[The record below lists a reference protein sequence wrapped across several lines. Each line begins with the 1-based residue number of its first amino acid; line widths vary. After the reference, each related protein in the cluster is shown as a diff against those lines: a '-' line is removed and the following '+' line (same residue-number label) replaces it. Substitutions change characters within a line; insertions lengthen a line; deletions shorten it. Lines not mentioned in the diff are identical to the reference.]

1 VPQVATRPDRRDRLG
16 AFLTRLGPIRNRY
29 TVVPGLY
36 AVGTPT
42 AEAPVLV
49 TGNYKLSFDA
59 LRFSLAGIDAWLL
72 VADTRGVNVW
82 CAAGKGTF
90 STEEIVHRVRHTRLA
105 DVIGH
110 RRLIVPQLG
119 ATGVSAFGVK
129 KGCGFSVVYGPVRAD
144 DLPAFLKQGDTAGER
159 MRTVT
164 FPLKERLVLIPVELY
179 LLLKPLALITLG
191 GFVIS
196 GVAPE
201 IFSFSAAWRRGLLLL
216 AATVT
221 GMICGSAIVPALLPW
236 LPGRQFWVKGLWP
249 GLLAGAALLLSATA
263 PPTPL
268 DQIAL
273 LFWIV
278 AVSSFQA
285 MNFTGCT
292 PYTSPSGVEYE
303 MRRGVPLQI
312 LFVAAGT
319 LLWVAS
325 PFFSA

>member
-1 VPQVATRPDRRDRLG
+1 VPQVATRPDRHDRLG

-49 TGNYKLSFDA
+49 TANYKLSFDA
-59 LRFSLAGIDAWLL
+59 LRFALTGLDAWLL
-72 VADTRGVNVW
+72 VVDTRGVNVW

-90 STEEIVHRVRHTRLA
+90 STEEIIHSARQARLA
-105 DVIGH
+105 DITSH
-110 RRLIVPQLG
+110 RRLILPQLG
-119 ATGVSAFGVK
+119 ATGVSAAGVR
-129 KGCGFSVVYGPVRAD
+129 KGCGFSVVYGPIRTD
-144 DLPAFLKQGDTAGER
+144 DLPVFLKEGNTAGET
-159 MRTVT
+159 MRTAT

-179 LLLKPLALITLG
+179 LLLKPLALIMIA

-196 GVAPE
+196 GVSPE
-201 IFSFSAAWRRGLLLL
+201 VFSLSAAWQRGLLLL
-216 AATVT
+216 VATVI
-221 GMICGSAIVPALLPW
+221 GMVCGSVLVPALLPW

-249 GLLAGAALLLSATA
+249 GLLAGTALFLSTAAPPAFLDQSALLL
-263 PPTPL
+263 
-268 DQIAL
+268 
-273 LFWIV
+273 WIV

-292 PYTSPSGVEYE
+292 PYTSPSGVEFE
-303 MRRGVPLQI
+303 MRRGVPLQ
-312 LFVAAGT
+312 
-319 LLWVAS
+319 LLLVVTAMALWLAS

>member
-1 VPQVATRPDRRDRLG
+1 
-16 AFLTRLGPIRNRY
+16 
-29 TVVPGLY
+29 VVPGLY
-36 AVGTPT
+36 AAGTPT

-49 TGNYKLSFDA
+49 TANYKLSFDA
-59 LRFSLAGIDAWLL
+59 LRFSLGGVDAWIL

-90 STEEIVHRVRHTRLA
+90 STEEIVHSVKHTRLA
-105 DVIGH
+105 DIISH

-119 ATGVSAFGVK
+119 ATGVSAFEVK
-129 KGCGFSVVYGPVRAD
+129 KGCGFSVVYGPIRAD
-144 DLPAFLKQGDTAGER
+144 DLPAFLNQGATAGEA

-179 LLLKPLALITLG
+179 LQLKQLALIMVV

-196 GVAPE
+196 GLSPE
-201 IFSFSAAWRRGLLLL
+201 IFSLSAAWRRGLLLL
-216 AATVT
+216 AATVI
-221 GMICGSAIVPALLPW
+221 GMVCGSALVPALLPW

-249 GLLAGAALLLSATA
+249 GLLAGTALLLSTAA
-263 PPTPL
+263 PPAAL
-268 DQIAL
+268 EQIAL
-273 LFWIV
+273 LLWIV

-292 PYTSPSGVEYE
+292 PYTSPSGVEFE

-312 LFVAAGT
+312 LLAVAGT
-319 LLWVAS
+319 LLWLAS
-325 PFFSA
+325 PFIST

>member
-1 VPQVATRPDRRDRLG
+1 MPQVATRSDWHDRLG
-16 AFLTRLGPIRNRY
+16 AFLTRLGPIRNHY
-29 TVVPGLY
+29 KVVPGLY

-59 LRFSLAGIDAWLL
+59 LRFSLGGVDAWIL
-72 VADTRGVNVW
+72 VVDTRGVNVW

-90 STEEIVHRVRHTRLA
+90 STEEIVRSVKHTRLA
-105 DVIGH
+105 DIICH

-119 ATGVSAFGVK
+119 ATGVSAFEVK
-129 KGCGFSVVYGPVRAD
+129 KRCGFSVVYGPIKAD
-144 DLPAFLKQGDTAGER
+144 DLPAFLEQGDTAGEA

-179 LLLKPLALITLG
+179 LQLKQLALIMVV

-196 GVAPE
+196 GVSPE
-201 IFSFSAAWRRGLLLL
+201 IFSLSAAWQRGLLLL
-216 AATVT
+216 AATVI
-221 GMICGSAIVPALLPW
+221 GMVCGSALVPILLPW

-249 GLLAGAALLLSATA
+249 GLLAGTALVLSTAA
-263 PPTPL
+263 PPAPVE
-268 DQIAL
+268 QIAL
-273 LFWIV
+273 LLWII

-292 PYTSPSGVEYE
+292 PYTSPSGVEFE

-312 LFVAAGT
+312 LLAVAAT
-319 LLWVAS
+319 LLWLAS
-325 PFFSA
+325 PFFST

>member
-1 VPQVATRPDRRDRLG
+1 MPQVATSPDRHDRLG
-16 AFLTRLGPIRNRY
+16 AFLTRLGPIRNHY
-29 TVVPGLY
+29 KVVPGLY

-59 LRFSLAGIDAWLL
+59 LRFSLTGIDTWIL
-72 VADTRGVNVW
+72 VVDTRGVNVW

-90 STEEIVHRVRHTRLA
+90 STEEIVHSVKHTLLA
-105 DVIGH
+105 DFISH

-119 ATGVSAFGVK
+119 ATGVSAFEVK
-129 KGCGFSVVYGPVRAD
+129 KRCGFSVVYGPIKAT
-144 DLPAFLKQGDTAGER
+144 DLPAFLEQGDTAGEA

-179 LLLKPLALITLG
+179 LQLKQLALIMVV

-196 GVAPE
+196 GVSPE
-201 IFSFSAAWRRGLLLL
+201 IFSLSAAWQRGLLLL
-216 AATVT
+216 AATVI
-221 GMICGSAIVPALLPW
+221 GMVCGSALVPILLPW
-236 LPGRQFWVKGLWP
+236 LPGRQFWIKGLWP
-249 GLLAGAALLLSATA
+249 GLLAGTALVLSTAA
-263 PPTPL
+263 PPAPVE
-268 DQIAL
+268 QIAL
-273 LFWIV
+273 LLWIV

-292 PYTSPSGVEYE
+292 PYTSPSGVEFE

-312 LFVAAGT
+312 LLAVAGT
-319 LLWVAS
+319 LLWLAS
-325 PFFSA
+325 PFLST